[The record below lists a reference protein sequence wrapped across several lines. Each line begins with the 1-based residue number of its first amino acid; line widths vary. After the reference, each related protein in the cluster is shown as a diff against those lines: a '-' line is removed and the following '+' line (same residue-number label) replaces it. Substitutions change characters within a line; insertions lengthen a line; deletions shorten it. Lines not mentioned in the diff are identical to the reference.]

1 MADVAAEKKL
11 TLQSSDMEKFDVEE
25 AVAMKS
31 QTIKHMIEDDCA
43 NNVIPLPNV
52 SAKTLTKVIEYC
64 KEHVKADAAGAAG
77 DSDTS
82 STDLKTFD
90 QKFVDV
96 DQATL
101 FDLILVRLSSLFP
114 VHSLTASSYT
124 RLIGCR
130 SCVF

>member
-1 MADVAAEKKL
+1 MADVEAEKKL

-31 QTIKHMIEDDCA
+31 QTIKHMIEDDC
-43 NNVIPLPNV
+43 
-52 SAKTLTKVIEYC
+52 AKTLTKVIEYC

-101 FDLILVRLSSLFP
+101 FDLILVRLPSPLSPLP
-114 VHSLTASSYT
+114 
-124 RLIGCR
+124 
-130 SCVF
+130 

>member
-1 MADVAAEKKL
+1 MADVAAEKTL

-52 SAKTLTKVIEYC
+52 SAKILTKVIEYC
-64 KEHVKADAAGAAG
+64 KEHVKGDAAAG

-101 FDLILVRLSSLFP
+101 FDLILVRLSSLP
-114 VHSLTASSYT
+114 RPLP
-124 RLIGCR
+124 
-130 SCVF
+130 

>member
-1 MADVAAEKKL
+1 MADVAAEKTL

-52 SAKTLTKVIEYC
+52 SAKILTKVIEYC
-64 KEHVKADAAGAAG
+64 KEHVKADAAG

-82 STDLKTFD
+82 SADLKTFD

-101 FDLILVRLSSLFP
+101 FDLILVRLSSLP
-114 VHSLTASSYT
+114 RPLH
-124 RLIGCR
+124 
-130 SCVF
+130 

>member
-1 MADVAAEKKL
+1 
-11 TLQSSDMEKFDVEE
+11 MEKFDVEE

-43 NNVIPLPNV
+43 NSVIPLPNV

-64 KEHVKADAAGAAG
+64 KEHVKADAAG

-82 STDLKTFD
+82 STDLKSFD
-90 QKFVDV
+90 QKFADV

-101 FDLILVRLSSLFP
+101 FDLILVRFSSLP
-114 VHSLTASSYT
+114 RPLP
-124 RLIGCR
+124 
-130 SCVF
+130 